1 LFLYTGLVSIESL
14 KEYLFEL
21 YDLSTHFEVKAL
33 RNACIQELYDSL
45 SMNNVETYLS
55 HVSTR
60 THDLHLATMYAAYIA
75 DHVRELVRKDFL
87 FHKIGKVMLPLV
99 FKRLGDIDDHYSR
112 INYRICAKPLKD
124 PKDIGNPEDHCEYRM
139 FKEGNYSDFALN
151 WNGSNY
157 SLHRCVLSSESLYFQ
172 TLFNSEWKESNS
184 GQLNLPQ
191 ETSISKEAFEVFLV
205 YCYTQLITKET
216 LVDFFFELRELSDY
230 FQVQNLTKLLD
241 KGIQSFVTTETAGK
255 VLITI
260 RERGLVELH
269 SFMVKYIVDNFRE
282 LVRVGFPFHR
292 MGKNMLTKVLKKLT
306 SDETIDV
313 ETERAAPED
322 EKDEEIEEY

>member
-1 LFLYTGLVSIESL
+1 
-14 KEYLFEL
+14 
-21 YDLSTHFEVKAL
+21 
-33 RNACIQELYDSL
+33 
-45 SMNNVETYLS
+45 
-55 HVSTR
+55 
-60 THDLHLATMYAAYIA
+60 
-75 DHVRELVRKDFL
+75 
-87 FHKIGKVMLPLV
+87 
-99 FKRLGDIDDHYSR
+99 
-112 INYRICAKPLKD
+112 
-124 PKDIGNPEDHCEYRM
+124 M
-139 FKEGNYSDFALN
+139 FKEGNYCDFALN

-241 KGIQSFVTTETAGK
+241 KGIKSFVTTETAGK